1 MYITLR
7 LVISI
12 LLVFCTPPT
21 IDKYSKN
28 STRYLESSSKTAH
41 FSSTIMEPTI
51 VGIDTSQR
59 EIRKSSNSDFQD
71 ALIIS
76 HNSTLPSIS
85 LSFISSYINDRAA
98 KKIVL
103 KAVASRA
110 PPRFKF

>member
-1 MYITLR
+1 
-7 LVISI
+7 
-12 LLVFCTPPT
+12 
-21 IDKYSKN
+21 
-28 STRYLESSSKTAH
+28 
-41 FSSTIMEPTI
+41 MEPTI